1 MASVSNRPN
10 GHKWIQFVAPD
21 GKRQTV
27 RLGKCSGKAADT
39 VRFRV
44 ECLLESAITG
54 AMDRDTALWLRDV
67 TERHPELRTKLA
79 AVGLVE
85 PLEPEVQGQTMAEF
99 LDDFVLRNAPTK
111 KPSTVAVWKQVVQM
125 LKTYMPDGILL
136 TDVTTGHAKAFLAKL
151 QARVKEGTMR
161 PTTVHKRMGF
171 ARQFFQ
177 DAVDW
182 EHIPK
187 NPFASR
193 AVKTSSPSTKS
204 NVEVPRETIDSILKH
219 CDPTWA
225 AIVGLARFGGL
236 RTPSETLS
244 LKWGDI
250 DFENRRMSIPEPK
263 VEHHEGRGVRSCP
276 LFPELAPLLENL
288 FAETT
293 EHLGRYPSRE
303 DYVIGKEAYRKAA
316 MRAGGWANC
325 NLRSQF
331 LKLLRRAGVSP
342 WPRLFH
348 SMRATRQTELERSFP
363 LHVVC
368 SWLGNTESI
377 AKKSY
382 LLVTERDFQKA
393 IQPDAQPDAKAEAQ
407 AISEGSKTLEKGD
420 AQGEAVGSG
429 TKPQRGEKTKQN
441 TGVFSESRRQNCG
454 FEAEG
459 TGLEPATNSQGN
471 QHVSGDPTH
480 NPTHPESLPS
490 YLAPRDPRL
499 QAIIDRWDSLSE
511 ATKAKMARWI
521 D

>member
-1 MASVSNRPN
+1 
-10 GHKWIQFVAPD
+10 
-21 GKRQTV
+21 
-27 RLGKCSGKAADT
+27 
-39 VRFRV
+39 
-44 ECLLESAITG
+44 
-54 AMDRDTALWLRDV
+54 
-67 TERHPELRTKLA
+67 
-79 AVGLVE
+79 
-85 PLEPEVQGQTMAEF
+85 
-99 LDDFVLRNAPTK
+99 
-111 KPSTVAVWKQVVQM
+111 
-125 LKTYMPDGILL
+125 
-136 TDVTTGHAKAFLAKL
+136 
-151 QARVKEGTMR
+151 
-161 PTTVHKRMGF
+161 
-171 ARQFFQ
+171 
-177 DAVDW
+177 
-182 EHIPK
+182 
-187 NPFASR
+187 
-193 AVKTSSPSTKS
+193 
-204 NVEVPRETIDSILKH
+204 
-219 CDPTWA
+219 
-225 AIVGLARFGGL
+225 
-236 RTPSETLS
+236 
-244 LKWGDI
+244 
-250 DFENRRMSIPEPK
+250 
-263 VEHHEGRGVRSCP
+263 
-276 LFPELAPLLENL
+276 
-288 FAETT
+288 
-293 EHLGRYPSRE
+293 
-303 DYVIGKEAYRKAA
+303 
-316 MRAGGWANC
+316 
-325 NLRSQF
+325 
-331 LKLLRRAGVSP
+331 
-342 WPRLFH
+342 
-348 SMRATRQTELERSFP
+348 MRATRQTELERSFP